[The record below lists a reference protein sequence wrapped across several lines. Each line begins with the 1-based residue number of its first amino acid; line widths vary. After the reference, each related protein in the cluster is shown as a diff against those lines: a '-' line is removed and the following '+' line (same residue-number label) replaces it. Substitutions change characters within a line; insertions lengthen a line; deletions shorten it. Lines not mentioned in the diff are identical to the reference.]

1 MSHRQ
6 SLDQQ
11 RLREIIEQCVRREL
25 QPGVE
30 LPGPDVDLVDDGP
43 LDSMAWVSAVRGIE
57 VATGCHD
64 FGDRMSDQPRSLH
77 AMLPVLLAAVE
88 QPNKTLAPLPA
99 LELNEAA
106 SISSIAGWASAV
118 GSRIVDASDVEKEF
132 GLPPG
137 KIKSS
142 AGIKTVTRLSKDE
155 DEISLCLKSCE
166 AALAKAGSDI
176 GDVDCLIATSET
188 FIGFPSLGAVLHARL
203 LADESCKVLDVGG
216 ACVGLLNGLFIAKSL
231 LESGNARRILV
242 ASGDTHSSIL
252 SPSRVKG
259 EFGGLFGDG
268 ASAFVLQPVG
278 AVGAGTP
285 YRLGEFLFG
294 CAGTY
299 ASALRI
305 GLSAEHG
312 IALKFEG
319 EALAR
324 AAVEQ
329 LTRILED
336 LELHTGRKLSEASAF
351 ALHQPNP
358 RLVQLLA
365 RQLRVPLEKI
375 PQVAVNCG
383 NLGSSTCGVA
393 LSLALT
399 ENSMQSITQRGP
411 IFVATVGPG
420 LLCGGTVLY

>member
-1 MSHRQ
+1 MTNRSP
-6 SLDQQ
+6 LDEH

-25 QPGVE
+25 QPGVD
-30 LPGPDVDLVDDGP
+30 LPGPDADLIDDGP

-57 VATGCHD
+57 IATGCHD
-64 FGDRMSDQPRSLH
+64 FGDRMSDQPRCFRT
-77 AMLPVLLAAVE
+77 MLAVLLASVP
-88 QPNKTLAPLPA
+88 QPDKIGAPAPEMKRA
-99 LELNEAA
+99 TGTFC
-106 SISSIAGWASAV
+106 IAGWASAV

-142 AGIKTVTRLSKDE
+142 AGIKTVTRLAKDE

-166 AALAKAGSDI
+166 AALAKAGSYI

-188 FIGFPSLGAVLHARL
+188 FIGFPSLAAVLHARL
-203 LADESCKVLDVGG
+203 LADESCKVFDVGG
-216 ACVGLLNGLFIAKSL
+216 ACVGLLNGLFIARSL
-231 LESGNARRILV
+231 LASGQARLALV
-242 ASGDTHSSIL
+242 ASGDTHSRIL
-252 SPSRVKG
+252 SPGRVKG

-268 ASAFVLQPVG
+268 ASAFILQPVG
-278 AVGAGTP
+278 AAGVGAS

-299 ASALRI
+299 ASSLRI
-305 GLSAEHG
+305 SMSAEDR
-312 IALKFEG
+312 IALTFEG

-329 LTRILED
+329 MGQVLED
-336 LELHTGRKLSEASAF
+336 LELRTGQQRSEASAF

-365 RQLRVPLEKI
+365 RQVGVPLEKI

-393 LSLALT
+393 LSMALT
-399 ENSMQSITQRGP
+399 ENSKQSTAQSGP
-411 IFVATVGPG
+411 IFVAAVGPG
-420 LLCGGTVLY
+420 LLWGGTVLY

>member
-1 MSHRQ
+1 MSYRQ
-6 SLDQQ
+6 PLDQQ
-11 RLREIIEQCVRREL
+11 RLRKIIEQCVRREL
-25 QPGVE
+25 QPGVD
-30 LPGPDVDLVDDGP
+30 LPGPDEDLVDDGP

-57 VATGCHD
+57 VATGCRD
-64 FGDRMSDQPRSLH
+64 FGDRMSDQPRCFRT
-77 AMLPVLLAAVE
+77 MLAVLLAAVE
-88 QPNKTLAPLPA
+88 QPDNIVAPSPA
-99 LELNEAA
+99 PEMKQTEGV
-106 SISSIAGWASAV
+106 SCIAGWASAV

-142 AGIKTVTRLSKDE
+142 AGIKTVTRLAKDE

-203 LADESCKVLDVGG
+203 LADESCKVFDVGG
-216 ACVGLLNGLFIAKSL
+216 ACVGLLNGLFIARCL
-231 LESGNARRILV
+231 LESGQARLVLV
-242 ASGDTHSSIL
+242 ASGDTHSRIL

-268 ASAFVLQPVG
+268 ASAFILQPVG
-278 AVGAGTP
+278 AAGDGTP

-305 GLSAEHG
+305 SMSAEDR
-312 IALKFEG
+312 IALTFEG
-319 EALAR
+319 EVLAR

-329 LTRILED
+329 MGQVLED
-336 LELHTGRKLSEASAF
+336 LELRTGQQRSEASAF

-365 RQLRVPLEKI
+365 KQVGVPLEKI

-393 LSLALT
+393 LSMALT
-399 ENSMQSITQRGP
+399 ENSKQSAAQRGP
-411 IFVATVGPG
+411 IFVAAVGPG
-420 LLCGGTVLY
+420 LLWGGSVLY